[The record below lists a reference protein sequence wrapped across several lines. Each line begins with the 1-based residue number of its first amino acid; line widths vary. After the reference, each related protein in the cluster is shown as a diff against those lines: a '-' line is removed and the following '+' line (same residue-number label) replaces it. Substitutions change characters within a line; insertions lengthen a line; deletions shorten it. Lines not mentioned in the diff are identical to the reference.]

1 MRPML
6 RHRSAGFLIA
16 SLLAALAAACTGPQA
31 NNHAP
36 AALSEAAQ
44 PASPTDEKLREG
56 AGAQHGAEPASAAP
70 SASDA
75 QARQGAPVPRPA
87 PGTIGYAGFGPAR
100 FGGTPEAVRM
110 AWGGEMIGGP
120 GEPGGCYYLF
130 PEPPALNGFDVAF
143 MIEKDR
149 FARVDVDTAGIE
161 APGGGRVGMTLEE
174 IRQRYPGI
182 EEQPHKYVQGGKSLR
197 HRDASGSVLVFETDP
212 AGKVTAWRI
221 GVPPQVDYVEGCS

>member
-1 MRPML
+1 MRPMP
-6 RHRSAGFLIA
+6 HDRSAG
-16 SLLAALAAACTGPQA
+16 LLACLLALSACTGPQA
-31 NNHAP
+31 NNHP
-36 AALSEAAQ
+36 TAAAGGTAQ
-44 PASPTDEKLREG
+44 PEVPADGSIPEPGSPP
-56 AGAQHGAEPASAAP
+56 GAESVPRAPTTTAVGAHQAPPA
-70 SASDA
+70 
-75 QARQGAPVPRPA
+75 PRPA

-100 FGGTPEAVRM
+100 FGSTPEEVRM

-130 PEPPALNGFDVAF
+130 PEPKALDGFNVAF

-149 FARVDVDTAGIE
+149 FARVDVDAPGIE
-161 APGGGRVGMTLEE
+161 APGGGQVGMGLEE
-174 IRQRYPGI
+174 IRRRYPDI
-182 EEQPHKYVQGGKSLR
+182 EEQPHKYVQDGKSLR